1 METKASCVKTGSYLC
16 VSKDDLRGFFAVFWL
31 ILCRGGNHRRPR
43 TPKPL
48 PAHVTAWHSKVAKP
62 AHLLALGSTCKSTGS
77 PCRHSYARAPRRA
90 LVVPK
95 LAWVLHRAAPLVC
108 MGWRE
113 KPGRC
118 WHRVTCVGL
127 SRAIYSHQSPTNL
140 SYNTSI
146 SYAKPI

>member
-1 METKASCVKTGSYLC
+1 MNFGLFCAEEGAYIKNKSQTRPPALVFA
-16 VSKDDLRGFFAVFWL
+16 GF
-31 ILCRGGNHRRPR
+31 GKH
-43 TPKPL
+43 TQ
-48 PAHVTAWHSKVAKP
+48 
-62 AHLLALGSTCKSTGS
+62 STGS

-108 MGWRE
+108 IGWRE

-127 SRAIYSHQSPTNL
+127 SGSLCRHPETPRDTQRHLETPVATKASKRKHKETLAIRKALARMAFVGWAHVSTGE
-140 SYNTSI
+140 TSI
-146 SYAKPI
+146 TG